1 MVTLQDACKKKK
13 TTKTI
18 KIGHSFHENGYH
30 LATADVDSSS

>member
-1 MVTLQDACKKKK
+1 MVTLQDACKKKP
-13 TTKTI
+13 TKTI